1 LIVHFVYLN
10 LARAMLGE
18 RNYIGL
24 TEIQIGRCRDVWE
37 ALCGES
43 NRVLDVS
50 EAAYH
55 GSRTRYDEDRDAV
68 ILGANAYSGAGASA
82 NSRMSMQ
89 ACLAHELAHMLRAE
103 LGFNRPFTS
112 PDVHLDEAET
122 SIHASFLE
130 SVSLRDREDLVEDAR
145 DRLFDWL
152 AFPKEDFHAN

>member
-1 LIVHFVYLN
+1 
-10 LARAMLGE
+10 MLGE

-24 TEIQIGRCRDVWE
+24 SDEQIRRCVRVWKE
-37 ALCGES
+37 LCGEHT
-43 NRVLDVS
+43 RRLDVS
-50 EAAYH
+50 EATHH
-55 GSRTRYDEDRDAV
+55 GSQTRYDEDRRMV
-68 ILGANAYSGAGASA
+68 ILGANAFAGIGASA
-82 NSRMSMQ
+82 NARMSVL

-122 SIHASFLE
+122 SIHASFFE
-130 SVSLRDREDLVEDAR
+130 GVSLRDREDLVEDAR